1 MIKNTSLKIDRQVA
15 WNGTP
20 TISFKL
26 QYKRIK
32 KGIKKP
38 F

>member
-20 TISFKL
+20 TISFKIVVVMSND
-26 QYKRIK
+26 IK
-32 KGIKKP
+32 KLKN
-38 F
+38 